1 MKHAESEKIREAWNL
16 PRWRGHI
23 RIKAVNCGKPNCKMC
38 PHAYYLYFREG
49 EYCRAKEQYIGKC
62 DKKGMPR

>member
-1 MKHAESEKIREAWNL
+1 MKKSKSREIREAWGL
-16 PRWRGHI
+16 PEHRGHI

-49 EYCRAKEQYIGKC
+49 SGYRAKEEYVGKC
-62 DKKGMPR
+62 GKEGFPR